1 MFSKIVSP
9 LYVLT
14 PKLILHSLLLKP
26 LLLSHLSY
34 SKRQNLRFLL
44 AVPANPP
51 KLGGL
56 PNWMS
61 LFANAA
67 RRIAKLIR
75 VKSTA
80 KRISLR
86 PAQPPAPSQ
95 RLRPMHGNG
104 QHPAFNLTPNP
115 VRSSPFYAQF
125 LVPPSLPPLLQPFP
139 GVALTRI

>member
-1 MFSKIVSP
+1 MFSKIVSL

-14 PKLILHSLLLKP
+14 PRLILHSLLLKT
-26 LLLSHLSY
+26 LLLSHLVY
-34 SKRQNLRFLL
+34 SKRQNLLFLL

-61 LFANAA
+61 LSANAA
-67 RRIAKLIR
+67 RRIAKLIKVR
-75 VKSTA
+75 STA
-80 KRISLR
+80 KHIFVR

-104 QHPAFNLTPNP
+104 KHPTFNLTPNP
-115 VRSSPFYAQF
+115 VRSSALGFWCPQVFYF
-125 LVPPSLPPLLQPFP
+125 YSNLSRVSL
-139 GVALTRI
+139 